1 MSEMVPLPP
10 EEKESERPGWVLP
23 LAIVSAVLAVAL
35 VGYLAWNWVGG
46 LPEGSSSLLSFLSR
60 SPSSEAP
67 IALTP
72 VTIGATLRYSDLCG
86 QERATIALTPV
97 TIGATV
103 RYSDLRGQERAT
115 IALTPVT
122 IGATA
127 APTEGA
133 SLPMTTPSPT
143 LKSPTATPTTIIAE
157 TPLSTETIT
166 VPEAT
171 DQPAEGEGTDEMPP
185 TGIGMAYL
193 ILAAM
198 ALAVVLLLARV
209 LRTRY
214 QG

>member
-35 VGYLAWNWVGG
+35 IGYLAWNWVGG

-60 SPSSEAP
+60 SPSSDAP
-67 IALTP
+67 
-72 VTIGATLRYSDLCG
+72 
-86 QERATIALTPV
+86 
-97 TIGATV
+97 
-103 RYSDLRGQERAT
+103 

-127 APTEGA
+127 APTEGD
-133 SLPMTTPSPT
+133 SLPTTTPSPT
-143 LKSPTATPTTIIAE
+143 LKAPTATPTTLATE
-157 TPLSTETIT
+157 TPLPTETPV

-171 DQPAEGEGTDEMPP
+171 DQLTEGEGTDEMPP
-185 TGIGMAYL
+185 TGIGTAYL

>member
-10 EEKESERPGWVLP
+10 EEKESGRPGWVLP
-23 LAIVSAVLAVAL
+23 LAIVSAVSVVAL

-46 LPEGSSSLLSFLSR
+46 LPEGSLSLLSFLPR
-60 SPSSEAP
+60 SPSSDAP
-67 IALTP
+67 VALTP
-72 VTIGATLRYSDLCG
+72 M
-86 QERATIALTPV
+86 
-97 TIGATV
+97 
-103 RYSDLRGQERAT
+103 
-115 IALTPVT
+115 T

-143 LKSPTATPTTIIAE
+143 LKSPTATPTTLATE
-157 TPLSTETIT
+157 TPLPTETP
-166 VPEAT
+166 VVLEAT
-171 DQPAEGEGTDEMPP
+171 DQPAEGEGTDAMPP
-185 TGIGMAYL
+185 TGIGTAYL
-193 ILAAM
+193 IPAAM